1 MKLITSLNWLIFRD
15 TIREFEPIPR
25 SSGSICPRKGVVD
38 RRETDLSFRRIVG
51 KKSRNH
57 LSWFL
62 LDKLHHP
69 ACYLVQVSNSD
80 WTTWV
85 ISPRRRRRRWWHNAE
100 TSANEA
106 PTRETWRKKKKKK
119 KLHSLFE
126 STTQASTI
134 SQSILKGRVYSSSG
148 RVRDKSE
155 KQGESATERE
165 REKISSRVLV
175 RTCSTIESL

>member
-25 SSGSICPRKGVVD
+25 SSSICPRKGVVD

-100 TSANEA
+100 TSASEA